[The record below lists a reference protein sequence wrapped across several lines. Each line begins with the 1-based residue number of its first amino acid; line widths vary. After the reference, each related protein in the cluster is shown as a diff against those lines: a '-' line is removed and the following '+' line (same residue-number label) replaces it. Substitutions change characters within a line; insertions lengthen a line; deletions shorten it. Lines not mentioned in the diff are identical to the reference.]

1 MARATITSKG
11 QITIPKEVRDRLGL
25 KPGDRVEIYLEPD
38 GRAVIERT
46 IKLEELIGILPRPK
60 KALTVEEINQAIGEA
75 AAKRAT
81 RGL

>member
-25 KPGDRVEIYLEPD
+25 KPGDHVEIYLEPD

-60 KALTVEEINQAIGEA
+60 KALTVEEINQAIAEA

-81 RGL
+81 RGP